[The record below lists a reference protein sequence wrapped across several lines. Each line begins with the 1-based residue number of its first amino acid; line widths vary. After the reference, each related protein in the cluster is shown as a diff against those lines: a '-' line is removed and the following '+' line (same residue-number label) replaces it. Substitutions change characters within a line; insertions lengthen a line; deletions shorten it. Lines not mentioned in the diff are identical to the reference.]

1 MKKIIRLS
9 LMSIVAAVLMTSSVY
24 ATNGMRMIG
33 FGPVQDS
40 MGGVSVGLPL
50 DAASVLTNPAGMSVL
65 PGRIDFGA
73 SYFVPS
79 VKYKATGA
87 GPGMVMNDG
96 ATIDSDRGGSPVP
109 AFGLI
114 IPINDKLRFG
124 IGAYG
129 VAGMGVDYVQNLYS
143 GVTYT
148 SYSQMRFA
156 PGLSYKLTTWY
167 L

>member
-1 MKKIIRLS
+1 MRKNIILS
-9 LMSIVAAVLMTSSVY
+9 FVIIMATIFIVTNAH

-50 DAASVLTNPAGMSVL
+50 DAAVILTNPAGMSVL

-79 VKYKATGA
+79 VEYKATGGA
-87 GPGMVMNDG
+87 DG
-96 ATIDSDRGGSPVP
+96 STVESDRGGSPVP

-114 IPINDKLRFG
+114 IPLK
-124 IGAYG
+124 
-129 VAGMGVDYVQNLYS
+129 
-143 GVTYT
+143 
-148 SYSQMRFA
+148 
-156 PGLSYKLTTWY
+156 
-167 L
+167 

>member
-1 MKKIIRLS
+1 MKKNIAFSFLG
-9 LMSIVAAVLMTSSVY
+9 IVAAMFIAVNAH

-50 DAASVLTNPAGMSVL
+50 DAASILTNPAGMSVL
-65 PGRIDFGA
+65 SGRIDFGA
-73 SYFVPS
+73 SYFKPS
-79 VKYKATGA
+79 VDYKATGGA
-87 GPGMVMNDG
+87 DG
-96 ATIDSDRGGSPVP
+96 AEIDSDRGGSPVP

-114 IPINDKLRFG
+114 IPLGEKFRFG

-129 VAGMGVDYVQNLYS
+129 VAGMGVDYPANLYGS
-143 GVTYT
+143 ATYT

-156 PGLSYKLTTWY
+156 PGFLTKLTI
-167 L
+167 